1 MSTANHPAVA
11 DHDVGEPQLPR
22 VSCIMP
28 TRDRRAFVGQAV
40 HYFLRQD
47 YPDTELIVVDDG
59 YDKIGDLMPDD
70 PRIKYLRLPA
80 AQSVGAKR
88 NMACEHAT
96 GDIIAH
102 WDDDDWSAPGRLRSQ
117 VSALL
122 ASGADVCGLS
132 EILHYRPLRG
142 DGWLYRADGARPPVA
157 GCSIVYRRSVWAESR
172 FPDVM
177 IGEDSAFVG
186 QLPPDRV
193 LALADRSLMVAVV
206 HGRNVTSLPLGAP
219 QWTPADLDDIGAL
232 LGPDRPFYTT
242 LRGGAA
248 ARLVPSARGPS
259 VSVAAAFQ
267 VSTGY
272 GSTGEYLALSLA
284 RAGASVR
291 AVPLGISP
299 AGMSDELLAMTRV
312 PSHGRDDEP
321 TIYHSWVSPDFELFR
336 NKPDLYISTMYEAS
350 LLPPS
355 WRPALQQAR
364 VIIVPST
371 FVADT
376 CRASGVTRPVA
387 VVPLGADPDVYH
399 WEPRDDRPGLV
410 SLIVAPVDDRKHTRL
425 AIAAWK
431 EAFAGDPDARLIIKT
446 TYGYHNYV
454 PDDPRISYVD
464 IAEPTRGIAAWYRR
478 ADVLLALG
486 NEGFGLPMIEGMATG
501 LPVVALDAEG
511 QADACRDARGLLF
524 GVPAGSRVDHL
535 DHRGEAT
542 GYRSVPDFDAVVS
555 HLRWINTHR
564 DEARAIGRAASEWA
578 NKHRNLW
585 SVGPAVLDIVQNNTP
600 RERRS
605 PPRTLWVTSAGR
617 PCGIAAYTARLQQNL
632 PSVQVTATAPAVQH
646 GGIVHIEHEFSLID
660 DESLGRFMLQA
671 RTADAAVV
679 VTEHSVGGWSSPWEH
694 HARALVAATSEGA
707 ARLRAR
713 HPNIPVVH
721 IPLGCETW
729 SFPRKPRRGRTIG
742 FFGFPG
748 GHKGYSRMTTALRL
762 VPGCDVL
769 MFGYGAAE
777 HESLQD
783 WPDEVP
789 VRCELN
795 WLPLPEVAAQ
805 LAARAD
811 VLVFHYDEI
820 SHCSA
825 SSAVL
830 VGLSTGV
837 PVLTSATSWFADHG
851 DAVHRAGRDA
861 AGLAAGLERLLDD
874 DDLRDRT
881 AAAAHQY
888 CVSNSW
894 SRTAA
899 RHVELWNSLATS

>member
-1 MSTANHPAVA
+1 
-11 DHDVGEPQLPR
+11 
-22 VSCIMP
+22 MP
-28 TRDRRAFVGQAV
+28 TRDRRAFVAQAV

-59 YDKIGDLMPDD
+59 YDKVGDLMPDD
-70 PRIKYLRLPA
+70 PRIRYLRLPA
-80 AQSVGAKR
+80 VQSVGAKR
-88 NMACEHAT
+88 NVACQHAT
-96 GDIIAH
+96 GKIIAH
-102 WDDDDWSAPGRLRSQ
+102 WDDDDWSAPGRLRVQ

-122 ASGADVCGLS
+122 GSGADVCGLS
-132 EILHYRPLRG
+132 EVLHYRPLRG
-142 DGWLYRADGARPPVA
+142 DAWLYRAGDARPAVA
-157 GCSIVYRRSVWAESR
+157 GCSIVYRRSVWAASA

-177 IGEDSAFVG
+177 TGEDSAFVG
-186 QLPPDRV
+186 RLPPHRV
-193 LALADRSLMVAVV
+193 LALAERSLMIAIV
-206 HGRNVTSLPLGAP
+206 HSRNVTSLPLGTS
-219 QWTPADLDDIGAL
+219 QWVPADLDEIGML
-232 LGPDRPFYTT
+232 LGLDRLFYTT

-248 ARLVPSARGPS
+248 ARRVPGVPGPS

-284 RAGASVR
+284 RAGASVH
-291 AVPLGISP
+291 AVPL
-299 AGMSDELLAMTRV
+299 AGCLTGVSDELMAMTRV
-312 PSHGRDDEP
+312 PARGRDDEP
-321 TIYHSWVSPDFELFR
+321 TIFHSWVSPDFELFR

-350 LLPPS
+350 RLPPS
-355 WRPALQQAR
+355 WPPALQRAR
-364 VIIVPST
+364 AVIVPST
-371 FVADT
+371 FAADT
-376 CRASGVTRPVA
+376 CRTSGVTRPVA
-387 VVPLGADPDVYH
+387 VVPLGADPDIYH
-399 WEPRDDRPGLV
+399 WEPREDRPGLV
-410 SLIVAPVDDRKHTRL
+410 SLIVAPVDDRKNTRL

-431 EAFAGDPDARLIIKT
+431 EAFADDPDARLIIKT

-464 IAEPTRGIAAWYRR
+464 VAEPTRGIAAWYRR
-478 ADVLLALG
+478 ADILLALG
-486 NEGFGLPMIEGMATG
+486 SEGFGLPMVEGMATG

-524 GVPAGSRVDHL
+524 GVPPDGRVGHL
-535 DHRGEAT
+535 DHRGEVV
-542 GYRSVPDFDAVVS
+542 GYRSVPDFDSVVR

-578 NKHRNLW
+578 NERRNLW
-585 SVGPAVLDIVQNNTP
+585 SIGPAVLDVVQGNTP
-600 RERRS
+600 RARRS

-617 PCGIAAYTARLQQNL
+617 PCGIAAYTARLQRNL
-632 PSVQVTATAPAVQH
+632 PSVRVTATAPAVQH
-646 GGIVHIEHEFSLID
+646 GGIVHIQHEPSIID
-660 DESLGRFMLQA
+660 DETLGRFMLKA
-671 RTADAAVV
+671 RTAGTAVV
-679 VTEHSVGGWSSPWEH
+679 VTEHAVEVRSPPWER

-713 HPNIPVVH
+713 HPGIPVAH

-729 SFPRKPRRGRTIG
+729 SFPRKARRGRTIG

-748 GHKGYSRMTTALRL
+748 GYKGYGRMATALRL

-769 MFGYGAAE
+769 MFGYGACA
-777 HESLQD
+777 HESLRD

-795 WLPLPEVAAQ
+795 WLPLPEIAAQ
-805 LAARAD
+805 LAAHAD
-811 VLVFHYDEI
+811 VLVFHYDEF
-820 SHCSA
+820 SHYSA

-837 PVLTSATSWFADHG
+837 PVLASATSWFADHG
-851 DAVHRAGRDA
+851 DAVYRAGRDA

-881 AAAAHQY
+881 AAAAREY
-888 CVSNSW
+888 CVRNSW

-899 RHVELWNSLATS
+899 RHAELWNSFSVS